1 VDNRDGDAGMNFE
14 ARLRR
19 GADES
24 AVLSFV
30 GVLDLDSA
38 PDAEAAMRD
47 AVELHPRHLVIDL
60 REVTF
65 MDSTGLRLIVAADA
79 ETRKNGR
86 TLDLVKGPDRVHRV
100 FRMTL
105 MDQRLSF
112 VDGPPEEPE
121 P

>member
-1 VDNRDGDAGMNFE
+1 MNFE
-14 ARLRR
+14 TRLRS
-19 GADES
+19 GPDET
-24 AVLSFV
+24 AVLSFI

-38 PDAEAAMRD
+38 QDAEAALRE

-60 REVTF
+60 RDVSF

-86 TLDLVKGPDRVHRV
+86 TLDLVRGPDRVHRV

-112 VDGPPEEPE
+112 IDGPPDSDDP
-121 P
+121 